1 MENEGIMSL
10 PGMQGMDR
18 EPRGAAALQYVS
30 SADAYDA
37 ATQALDIASPGASAP
52 YRQSIRNKI
61 GRLNLSPQQL
71 GQLVLLVEFLL
82 QDPSKYAS
90 NVRKMIDA
98 GILKEGQLPAEF
110 DPQFLGVIMS
120 VLQETRMM
128 QAEGAQPPEMPGM
141 PPIQMAEGG
150 LTSVAQHLQSMGR
163 NGDTMLAHITP
174 EEAALLK
181 RMGGSGTINPDT
193 GLPEFFFKQ
202 IKQAV
207 QGLGNI
213 FQDVVDVAKDVVS
226 SPIGKIA
233 ATIALAMVL
242 GPAAAGGLGI
252 MSTPMAAMT
261 AGAVTGGLSGGLKGA
276 LIGGALG
283 YVGGGGDFGG
293 LGSPLQGLSG
303 ILPGA
308 AGSALN
314 TGLTY
319 GALGTVGGLATGMNP
334 RQALTLGALS
344 GLGAGALQGISNVR
358 LAGPEAPAG
367 APAGAPTGA
376 AGAAPGLSPIHQAA
390 GAPGVGDLTIPTAGE
405 QLSGGIGSIGTA
417 DELMM
422 SELMGQP
429 GLESI
434 PTADLQTPASQATQ
448 GAQVDIG
455 GRQYEMPS
463 PDTTPYSDT
472 MDARNLLRAQGKE
485 NIAAGGSFDRPA
497 LTGVQQA
504 SSAGGKGMIDRM
516 GDFFK
521 DPSFDNFGKVL
532 VDPNAT
538 SFIGKYG
545 PGAALVGAGLFAGG
559 AFKTPPEDMTA
570 ANQARRPYPTPD
582 PSRGT
587 FARPQPVGSN
597 VLVPT
602 PGVFPGSMPAPTPPV
617 YLPTGITN
625 QPQGVT
631 QPYNMAG
638 LYNVPRQYRD
648 GGTAE
653 YPRKTGAING
663 PGTGTSDSIPAM
675 LSDGEFVFTA
685 KAVRNAGGGSR
696 RKGAKRMYK
705 LMRSLESGGMVK
717 G

>member
-1 MENEGIMSL
+1 MENEGIMAL
-10 PGMQGMDR
+10 PGMQGMGR
-18 EPRGAAALQYVS
+18 EPQGPQYVS

-37 ATQALDIASPGASAP
+37 ATQALEIANPGASAP

-61 GRLNLSPQQL
+61 AKLQLTPQQL
-71 GQLVLLVEFLL
+71 GQLILLVEFLL
-82 QDPSKYAS
+82 QDPGKYS
-90 NVRKMIDA
+90 NNVKKLVEA
-98 GILKEGQLPAEF
+98 GILNQGQLPEQF
-110 DPQFLGVIMS
+110 DAQFLGVILS
-120 VLQETRMM
+120 VLQESRMM

-141 PPIQMAEGG
+141 PPVQMAEGG
-150 LTSVAQHLQSMGR
+150 LASVAQHLQSMGR
-163 NGDTMLAHITP
+163 NGDTILAHITP

-181 RMGGSGTINPDT
+181 RRGGAGTINPDT
-193 GLPEFFFKQ
+193 GLPEFFFKWLQ
-202 IKQAV
+202 EKAEQVVGGIGDV
-207 QGLGNI
+207 FQG
-213 FQDVVDVAKDVVS
+213 VVDAAKDIVS

-233 ATIALAMVL
+233 ATIALAVVL

-261 AGAVTGGLSGGLKGA
+261 AGAVTGGLTGGLKGA

-303 ILPGA
+303 MLPGA
-308 AGSALN
+308 TGTALN

-319 GALGTVGGLATGMNP
+319 GAFGTGAGLALGMNP
-334 RQALTLGALS
+334 RQALTTGLIS
-344 GLGAGALQGISNVR
+344 GLGAGALQGMSNAR
-358 LAGPEAPAG
+358 LAGEGAAAPANLG
-367 APAGAPTGA
+367 PEPSPIQQAAA
-376 AGAAPGLSPIHQAA
+376 AGT
-390 GAPGVGDLTIPTAGE
+390 GAPGMSIPGLD
-405 QLSGGIGSIGTA
+405 QGIGAIGAAEMPDLATMVRA
-417 DELMM
+417 DM
-422 SELMGQP
+422 SP
-429 GLESI
+429 GAGGPSFAGMPNE
-434 PTADLQTPASQATQ
+434 ALQTPASQSQ
-448 GAQVDIG
+448 GAPVAA
-455 GRQYEMPS
+455 PS
-463 PDTTPYSDT
+463 MYPDLP
-472 MDARNLLRAQGKE
+472 QGPESGDWGELVKAGPKGA
-485 NIAAGGSFDRPA
+485 AAGTSR
-497 LTGVQQA
+497 
-504 SSAGGKGMIDRM
+504 GMLDRM

-521 DPSFDNFGKVL
+521 NPSFDNFGKVL

-538 SFIGKYG
+538 TFIGKYG
-545 PGAALVGAGLFAGG
+545 PGTALVGAGLMATG
-559 AFKTPPEDMTA
+559 AFKEPAPDMAA
-570 ANQARRPYPTPD
+570 ANRALSPFPTPD

-587 FARPQPVGSN
+587 FAQPRAVGSN

-602 PGVFPGSMPAPTPPV
+602 PGVFPGATPAPTPPV

-625 QPQGVT
+625 QPKGVT
-631 QPYNMAG
+631 QPYNMPG

-653 YPRKTGAING
+653 YPRKTGPING

-705 LMRSLESGGMVK
+705 LMQALESGGMVQ